1 MTDIEYNQYWMY
13 IFFLKIWPN
22 SLAARGS
29 NWLLN
34 HFYVIYNNAKNA
46 AKSVNLFSARIN
58 DKWDANEH
66 V

>member
-1 MTDIEYNQYWMY
+1 MLDVTEFVFLSLSH

-34 HFYVIYNNAKNA
+34 YFYVIYNNAKNV
-46 AKSVNLFSARIN
+46 AKSVNLFSAP
-58 DKWDANEH
+58 
-66 V
+66 